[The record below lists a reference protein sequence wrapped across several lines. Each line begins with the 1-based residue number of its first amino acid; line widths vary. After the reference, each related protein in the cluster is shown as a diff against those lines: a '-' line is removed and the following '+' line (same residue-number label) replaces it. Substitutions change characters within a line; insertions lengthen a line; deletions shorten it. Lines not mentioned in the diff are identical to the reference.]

1 MDDSDEARRRRA
13 ERRREWVIQK
23 YALGAEPELD
33 LSASTPGERVAMVWR
48 LTLDSWA
55 TMGAEIPTYSRAE
68 APGRVI
74 RGRVRQP

>member
-1 MDDSDEARRRRA
+1 MDNDEAARRSRA
-13 ERRREWVIQK
+13 EKRREWPIQK

-33 LSASTPGERVAMVWR
+33 LTTLTPGERVAMVWQ

-55 TMGAEIPTYSRAE
+55 TMGAEIPTYTRAE

-74 RGRVRQP
+74 RGRVRQA